1 MPTHYKGDPAEV
13 LALDTVIKVA
23 RALSS
28 LNSYLQRLL
37 ANWRLTD
44 TQFGVLETLLHLGP
58 LCQSELASKQLNS
71 PGNMTMVV
79 DNLEKRGLVR
89 RERSLEDRRFISVH
103 LTAEGRQLIEDLFPL
118 HAAQTARSLSVLTKA
133 EQEELGR
140 LCRKLGLGITQ
151 KREKKVD

>member
-79 DNLEKRGLVR
+79 DNLEKRDLVR

-103 LTAEGRQLIEDLFPL
+103 LTAEGRRLIEDLFPL
-118 HAAQTARSLSVLTKA
+118 HAAQTSRSLSVLTKA

-151 KREKKVD
+151 KREMKVD